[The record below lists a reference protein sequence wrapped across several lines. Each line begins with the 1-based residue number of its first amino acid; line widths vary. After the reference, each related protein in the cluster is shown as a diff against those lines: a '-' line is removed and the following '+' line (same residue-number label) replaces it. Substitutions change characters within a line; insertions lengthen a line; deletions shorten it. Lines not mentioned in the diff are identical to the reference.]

1 MTVQLS
7 NSERLRSLYDPN
19 FVRHVETLNGGAPV
33 QVCVESRMLL
43 DQSGTGVATYARVLA
58 ACLEGAGA
66 VPLVLDD
73 GRHADPRPRSRIARW
88 VAAARVSPRAAVALE
103 PTGAPE
109 PLQWVARDVFREA
122 QVFFN
127 IHGRLL
133 PVAFDRPPEVMHW
146 TYPVP
151 LYVVGSKN
159 LYTIHDLIPLTHPHL
174 TPIPAARHGSIL
186 KAIARQ
192 AHGLVTVSETVRS
205 AVIEHLDVDPG
216 KVTNTYQAIETPL
229 QSDPPLPADLRSGRY
244 FFFCGRV
251 ERRKNLA
258 LLARTHAQSGS
269 ALPLVIVGP
278 QVDGEEELETE
289 LSGFAG
295 IRRIAWVPRR
305 ELVGIMRR
313 ARALLFPSL
322 AEGFGLP
329 IVEAMTLGCP
339 VLASTGGAAAEVAG
353 GAAMLIDPHDIIAM
367 GEAIR
372 RLEND
377 DALCARL
384 RTAGFN
390 RGRNFTPELYAR
402 RLRALYASALAN
414 EAVDRESGS

>member
-1 MTVQLS
+1 
-7 NSERLRSLYDPN
+7 
-19 FVRHVETLNGGAPV
+19 
-33 QVCVESRMLL
+33 MLL

-58 ACLEGAGA
+58 GCLESAGA
-66 VPLVLDD
+66 VPLILDD
-73 GRHADPRPRSRIARW
+73 GRHSDPRPRSRIARW
-88 VAAARVSPRAAVALE
+88 VSAARVSPRPAIALE

-109 PLQWVARDVFREA
+109 PMQWVARDVFREA

-151 LYVVGSKN
+151 LYVVGGKN
-159 LYTIHDLIPLTHPHL
+159 LYTIHDLIPITHPHL
-174 TPIPAARHGSIL
+174 TPIPTARHSAIL

-192 AHGLVTVSETVRS
+192 AQGIVTVSEAVRDS
-205 AVIEHLDVDPG
+205 VIDHLGVAPG

-258 LLARTHAQSGS
+258 FLARAHAQSGS
-269 ALPLVIVGP
+269 ELPLVIVGP
-278 QVDGEEELETE
+278 TVDGEEELEAE
-289 LSGFAG
+289 LTDFTGV
-295 IRRIAWVPRR
+295 RRLAWVPRN
-305 ELVGIMRR
+305 ELIGMMRR

-353 GAAMLIDPHDIIAM
+353 GAAMLIDPHDVAAM
-367 GEAIR
+367 AQAIR
-372 RLEND
+372 RFERD

-402 RLRALYASALAN
+402 RLRALYAGALAN
-414 EAVDRESGS
+414 TAVNGEARP